1 MFEQNRAYWRNLD
14 NAAKMFSAASSPKDT
29 RVFRFYCVLKEDVD
43 GALLQAAVNE
53 TIRKYP
59 VFLSR
64 MRKGLFWHYLEKSEL
79 RPVVK
84 EEYKEPCSSLYVRD
98 KKTLLFEV
106 TYYRTRIN
114 FEVFHAL
121 TDGTGAT
128 EFLRELVKN
137 YLYLAHRGE
146 GISDVLLSRQMLTV
160 QDQEDDSFSKYYNPD
175 LPKRKKQKVKAYQ
188 IKKSRKEYEEL
199 KVMEAVASV
208 TELLELSRKYETSM
222 TVLLTAA
229 FIYAIHGEM
238 SRMQEKKPVVLMVP
252 VNLRKIF
259 PSDSMLNFFSYIE
272 PGYKFGEREDR
283 FEDVLK
289 VVKQYFADHL
299 TKEEV
304 AGRMN
309 ETIAFEKHKILKW
322 APLILKNPC
331 IKMGAKM
338 AESEVTAVL
347 SNMSAVKM
355 PKEYEEYIERFG
367 VYTSTPRTELCVC
380 SYGDILTFGFT
391 SRYDSSNIQRN
402 FYRVLKELGV
412 KIHVLEPDYPKEVKP
427 NYEGRKFF
435 KGFSFGCVMAAVFAV
450 MANVIFMP
458 ESLWSLTVAGG
469 IGCMW
474 AALFTGYSK
483 RYNLLKN
490 VMWEL
495 VLATIICIL
504 WDEIFGW
511 LGWSVNY
518 VLPLMCLLAQVS
530 MLIISKVQSHSARE
544 YMIYYVMA
552 SIYGMVLPLI
562 LMLVKIITVRPP
574 SVLCVGLSFLF
585 LIALALFKGK
595 EFKEEMH
602 KKLHV

>member
-29 RVFRFYCVLKEDVD
+29 RVFRFYCVLREKVD
-43 GALLQAAVNE
+43 GTLLQTAVNE

-106 TYYRTRIN
+106 TYYRNRIN

-128 EFLRELVKN
+128 EFLRELVKS
-137 YLYLAHRGE
+137 YLYLSHQEE
-146 GISDVLLSRQMLTV
+146 GLADVVLSGQMLTV

-175 LPKRKKQKVKAYQ
+175 LPKRKKQKIKAYQ
-188 IKKSRKEYEEL
+188 IKKSRKEYDEL
-199 KVMEAVASV
+199 KVMEATASV

-229 FIYAIHGEM
+229 FIYAIHEEM

-272 PGYKFGEREDR
+272 PGYKFGEGEDR

-289 VVKQYFADHL
+289 VVKQYFEDHL

-309 ETIAFEKHKILKW
+309 ETIAFEKHKVLKW

-355 PKEYEEYIERFG
+355 PKEYEMYIERFG

-380 SYGDILTFGFT
+380 SYGDVLTFGFT

-402 FYRVLKELGV
+402 FYRLLKELGI
-412 KIHVLEPDYPKEVKP
+412 KIHVLEPDYPEEVKP

-435 KGFSFGCVMAAVFAV
+435 KGFSFGCVMTAVFAV

-458 ESLWSLTVAGG
+458 DSLWSLTVAGG

-474 AALFTGYSK
+474 AVLFTGYSK
-483 RYNLLKN
+483 RYNLLKS

-495 VLATIICIL
+495 ILVTIICIA

-518 VLPLMCLLAQVS
+518 VLPLMCLLVQVS

-552 SIYGMVLPLI
+552 SVYGMLLPLF

-574 SVLCVGLSFLF
+574 AVLCVGLSFLF
-585 LIALALFKGK
+585 LAALVFFKGK